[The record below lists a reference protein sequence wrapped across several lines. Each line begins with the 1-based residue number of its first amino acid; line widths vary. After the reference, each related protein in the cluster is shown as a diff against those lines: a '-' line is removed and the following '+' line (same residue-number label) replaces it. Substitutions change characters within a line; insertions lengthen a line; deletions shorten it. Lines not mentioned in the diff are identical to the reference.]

1 LFELRRWDLIR
12 SSMILSIGS
21 FVLDCGK
28 EVSLWGLIV
37 RSFLSSFGF
46 VFYQSLHRFSL
57 FLFFSFSLALS
68 LSFTMSRVTSRTV
81 SGTKPQMG
89 EIPQKKQK
97 QNHDAAILLF
107 FIVLGIAIVGFFQ
120 VRVVARIA
128 TGIVIILIIYR
139 YLIINKNRSG
149 PKSGELTLARAIE
162 LAKKCGVLRRAPSL
176 ASGYDDDDQ
185 GPTYPGDGDD
195 DDGNHLGI
203 TKWYRKNS
211 ALVSRIFKSPKDIQ
225 NQSGAEN
232 TQLYKDVT
240 NEVLGY
246 VRRTTHSPN
255 EDPFCVDLRNYF
267 AIKFLLVG
275 HDLQSKEPTETMAG
289 DFFQSM
295 GLSFLYLME
304 SIEENE
310 TITRLGMTYDVAKT
324 VCEIST
330 IRTSNT
336 VQTNLVKVWIC
347 NCDQLT
353 LHIESKVKQNLS
365 SKGLRVFFQMRKW
378 MAESEPSP
386 TEWFNVSPRTMMDE
400 VVRVT
405 MIYLLA
411 Q

>member
-1 LFELRRWDLIR
+1 
-12 SSMILSIGS
+12 
-21 FVLDCGK
+21 
-28 EVSLWGLIV
+28 
-37 RSFLSSFGF
+37 
-46 VFYQSLHRFSL
+46 
-57 FLFFSFSLALS
+57 
-68 LSFTMSRVTSRTV
+68 MSRVTSRTV

-89 EIPQKKQK
+89 ELPQKKQK
-97 QNHDAAILLF
+97 QKQNQDAAILLF
-107 FIVLGIAIVGFFQ
+107 FIVLGIAIIGFFQ
-120 VRVVARIA
+120 VRVVAKIA

-149 PKSGELTLARAIE
+149 PKSGELTQKRAIE
-162 LAKKCGVLRRAPSL
+162 LAKNCGVLRRAPS
-176 ASGYDDDDQ
+176 GDDDDDQ

-203 TKWYRKNS
+203 TNWYLKNS
-211 ALVSRIFKSPKDIQ
+211 ALVSRIFKSPTDIL

-232 TQLYKDVT
+232 QQLYKDVT
-240 NEVLGY
+240 HEVLGY

-275 HDLQSKEPTETMAG
+275 HDLQSNKPTETMAG
-289 DFFQSM
+289 DFFKSM

-330 IRTSNT
+330 VRASNT
-336 VQTNLVKVWIC
+336 VLTNLVKVWIC

-353 LHIESKVKQNLS
+353 LHIESKVKQNFT
-365 SKGLRVFFQMRKW
+365 SKGLRACIPLRKW

-386 TEWFNVSPRTMMDE
+386 TEWFNASPRTMIDE